1 MLCEGALVFLYFEI
15 VLVFREI
22 LGHGD
27 QPVADVVPPL
37 EGLVRPGTR
46 GTGGLIL
53 RLALTVKTCSRKSK
67 QSDRNERKPN
77 QVQRSLHGNFLLWID
92 QLSKTHRCSVLSCSL
107 RQNLRFN
114 VRKDRFSR
122 FATPASQSAHAP
134 VR

>member
-53 RLALTVKTCSRKSK
+53 RLALTVKTFSRKSK

-77 QVQRSLHGNFLLWID
+77 QVQKSLPGNFLLWID
-92 QLSKTHRCSVLSCSL
+92 HLSKTPPCPSL
-107 RQNLRFN
+107 HFSLPPNFPFN
-114 VRKDRFSR
+114 FR
-122 FATPASQSAHAP
+122 T
-134 VR
+134 